1 MSRHR
6 DDGWVPELVLERFRL
21 GELPEA
27 EAERLRE
34 RLRSDA
40 ALRGRLEALDASDR
54 EIRRLHPPGWLANA
68 ARSRVAARSGAR
80 SRGPRRH
87 PWLAPAAL
95 AAAATLAAVAL
106 PRVLEPPEGRPGA
119 AHGGV
124 EADPSV
130 RTKGLRPHLA
140 LFRRMPD
147 GSESLADGAVASPGD
162 VIRVGYRA
170 AGERYGAIVSL
181 DGRGAVTRHLPL
193 AGDEA
198 VPLKSGG
205 TVLLDQAYELDDAPR
220 FERFYFVTSAQPFPL
235 LPVLQAVRDS
245 AGEADA
251 APSLPPGL
259 AQDSFLLL
267 KGIPR

>member
-6 DDGWVPELVLERFRL
+6 DDDRVPELVLERFRL

-40 ALRGRLEALDASDR
+40 ALRGRLEALEASDR

-68 ARSRVAARSGAR
+68 ARSRIAARSGAR
-80 SRGPRRH
+80 PPGRRH

-95 AAAATLAAVAL
+95 AAAATLAAVVL

-119 AHGGV
+119 AQSRG
-124 EADPSV
+124 EAEPST

-140 LFRRMPD
+140 LFRLTPD

-162 VIRVGYRA
+162 VVRVGYRA
-170 AGERYGAIVSL
+170 AGESYGAIVSL

-193 AGDEA
+193 TGDEA
-198 VPLKSGG
+198 VPLKSGD
-205 TVLLDQAYELDDAPR
+205 TILLDQAYELDDAPR

-235 LPVLQAVRDS
+235 LPVLRAVGD
-245 AGEADA
+245 GGGDADA
-251 APSLPPGL
+251 VPSLPPGL
-259 AQDSFLLL
+259 MQDSFLLL